1 MRTIKRQCSI
11 FKTTGGLDPEST
23 TFQALSKKKDSTPG
37 NRKSNLPLKSST
49 SIASDKQ
56 FQAKAN
62 EAADFIK
69 DKRM

>member
-11 FKTTGGLDPEST
+11 FKTGAGEIEP
-23 TFQALSKKKDSTPG
+23 QMASKKKDRELG
-37 NRKSNLPLKSST
+37 MVINRKTNLPLKSST
-49 SIASDKQ
+49 SIVSNNKE